1 MSAMTMPQPIHRRR
15 QPAAGPPEWLL
26 VIAIVVGVPG
36 WSGMA
41 SGQEAVAEPR
51 YRSLQTKPG
60 EGDGGE
66 SEQVDEAADARPHD
80 GPYRSPYTLHFKA
93 PLHQLLFDAGEP
105 RGSVAAQSSLPMHEW
120 YGPEV
125 RREYGSW
132 GAPAR
137 MFDCPPQVHDMPVE
151 WKRER
156 VVAAAARFIGYE
168 YQHHHIPD
176 WNPPAGW
183 PWQHCCAGR
192 NGKGV
197 DCSNFSGW
205 NYNWALGIH
214 LNTDI
219 HKQAERATVKTA
231 HGELHAKPIRRP
243 EGKPSE
249 WYDALVESLRPG
261 DLLYIANK
269 SRSHV
274 THVIMWV
281 GECGSSP
288 DGTPLIIDSTG
299 GRIKDSSGH
308 AIPCGIHLRP
318 FRKGSWYH
326 ASFDHAHRWLH

>member
-1 MSAMTMPQPIHRRR
+1 MSRRHSH
-15 QPAAGPPEWLL
+15 QWPTTIALL
-26 VIAIVVGVPG
+26 VILLSAAAG
-36 WSGMA
+36 A
-41 SGQEAVAEPR
+41 ATAFAQAQTAER
-51 YRSLQTKPG
+51 RHKSLQTEPG

-66 SEQVDEAADARPHD
+66 SEQVDEAADAKPHD
-80 GPYRSPYTLHFKA
+80 GPYKSPYRIHFKV
-93 PLHQLLFDAGEP
+93 PIQQLLFDVNER
-105 RGSVAAQSSLPMHEW
+105 RGSPAEQSSLPLHEW
-120 YGPEV
+120 YSPGV

-137 MFDCPPQVHDMPVE
+137 MFDCPPAVRDAPVE

-156 VVAAAARFIGYE
+156 VVAAAARFIGYQ

-176 WNPPAGW
+176 WDPPRDW

-205 NYNWALGIH
+205 NYNWAVGIH

-219 HKQAERATVKTA
+219 HKQAERATVRTA
-231 HGELHAKPIRRP
+231 QGELHAKVIHRP
-243 EGKPSE
+243 AGTPSE
-249 WYDALVESLRPG
+249 WYDALVAELRPG

-281 GECGSSP
+281 GECASSP
-288 DGTPLIIDSTG
+288 DGLPLVIDSTG

-318 FRKGSWYH
+318 FKKGGWYH
-326 ASFDHAHRWLH
+326 GSFDHAHRWLQ

>member
-1 MSAMTMPQPIHRRR
+1 MKLPHARRPVALTPIAFVWM
-15 QPAAGPPEWLL
+15 AALACVCVAVATPRG
-26 VIAIVVGVPG
+26 
-36 WSGMA
+36 
-41 SGQEAVAEPR
+41 AVAEPPAVADR
-51 YRSLQTKPG
+51 GESLQTEAG
-60 EGDGGE
+60 EGDAGE
-66 SEQVDEAADARPHD
+66 SEQIDEAADAKPHD
-80 GPYRSPYTLHFKA
+80 GPYQSPYRLHFKA
-93 PLHQLLFDAGEP
+93 PLQQLLFDADGP
-105 RGSVAAQSSLPMHEW
+105 RGSPAAQSSLPVQEW
-120 YGPEV
+120 YAPAV
-125 RREYGSW
+125 RRQYGSW

-137 MFDCPPQVHDMPVE
+137 MFDCPPQVLEKPVE
-151 WKRER
+151 WRRER

-176 WNPPAGW
+176 WNPPHGW

-219 HKQAERATVKTA
+219 HKQAERTTVRSA
-231 HGELHAKPIRRP
+231 RGELHARVIRRP
-243 EGKPSE
+243 AGKPSE
-249 WYDALVESLRPG
+249 WYDALVAELRPG

-281 GECGSSP
+281 GECGISP
-288 DGTPLIIDSTG
+288 DGVPLVIDSTG
-299 GRIKDSSGH
+299 GRIKDSNGH

-318 FRKGSWYH
+318 FKRGSWYH
-326 ASFDHAHRWLH
+326 GSFEHAHRWVH